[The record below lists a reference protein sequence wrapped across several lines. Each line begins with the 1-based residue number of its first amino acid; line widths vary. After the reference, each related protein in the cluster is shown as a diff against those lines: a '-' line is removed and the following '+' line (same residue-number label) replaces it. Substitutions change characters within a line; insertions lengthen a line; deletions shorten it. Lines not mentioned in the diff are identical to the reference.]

1 MLNTIKIPENEMK
14 PTGAITLYCEF
25 NVAMQNKI
33 TMIEKLS
40 TLFESLKA
48 KDGFLTATL
57 KNTIGDSTMVYNYP
71 SMYKGILQ
79 NAKLEAAQE
88 NSLPL
93 FYAVFIRFENYD
105 ALVNSNIDTKL
116 DEIIN
121 PLVVLKSHV
130 HMGLY
135 KTIGAGNREEI
146 YISDEEVQEFLLN
159 HNDEPAL
166 DFVTVNNHVSIYAED
181 KEIFNQNTLK
191 MLDVAQ
197 DTFRPAPGDSDYNE
211 MFKNG
216 MPGSFQ
222 NSYYRKAVTTEF
234 LQSAFPVD
242 GKYLCLFHGTWE
254 SVYDHENSHSD
265 IRFRKGIMTML
276 PFVVDG
282 PMEPFYKTIVHKSC
296 KI

>member
-14 PTGAITLYCEF
+14 PTGAIT
-25 NVAMQNKI
+25 
-33 TMIEKLS
+33 
-40 TLFESLKA
+40 LKA

-181 KEIFNQNTLK
+181 IRVVKYK
-191 MLDVAQ
+191 M
-197 DTFRPAPGDSDYNE
+197 
-211 MFKNG
+211 
-216 MPGSFQ
+216 
-222 NSYYRKAVTTEF
+222 
-234 LQSAFPVD
+234 
-242 GKYLCLFHGTWE
+242 
-254 SVYDHENSHSD
+254 
-265 IRFRKGIMTML
+265 
-276 PFVVDG
+276 
-282 PMEPFYKTIVHKSC
+282 
-296 KI
+296 